1 MLRVLLVAPR
11 TDLKLVDE
19 ESQDILRSGLEV
31 TPLIGE
37 VTSRELLREI
47 KSGEH
52 DVLWLATHGETRVD
66 VLNRTEYGVVL
77 TDGFMPSSELVA
89 QVRGKFKLVYL
100 NTCTSYHIAQQIQLE
115 ANVTVIG
122 TLLDVPD
129 RQAYQ
134 TGSIFAG
141 WLAQGLT
148 PAQAYLRSQPGGAR
162 IYIWLAALEPQQ
174 DSIDSLFAE
183 IARLSTKITS
193 MEASMHNERRWWRM
207 VAVLA
212 ISFYPLA
219 WFLMYVIVSRF

>member
-1 MLRVLLVAPR
+1 MRVLLVAPR
-11 TDLKLVDE
+11 SDLKLVDE
-19 ESQDILRSGLEV
+19 ESQDILRSGLQV

-47 KSGEH
+47 KNSDH
-52 DVLWLATHGETRVD
+52 DVLWLATHGETRID
-66 VLNRTEYGVVL
+66 AFNRTEYGIVL

-134 TGSIFAG
+134 TGSIFAS
-141 WLAQGLT
+141 WLAEGLT
-148 PAQAYLRSQPGGAR
+148 PAQAYLKSQPGGSR
-162 IYIWLAALEPQQ
+162 IYVWLAALEPAQ
-174 DSIDSLFAE
+174 DSIDTLLME
-183 IARLSTKITS
+183 LKNLRVEMERDRREGRTRHWLLVIAIALHPVSWIVWALIWLTWRL
-193 MEASMHNERRWWRM
+193 
-207 VAVLA
+207 
-212 ISFYPLA
+212 
-219 WFLMYVIVSRF
+219 